1 MGRSNLTDRRDLTDI
16 NLPPKNVANT
26 ANHRESLSYQLAR
39 EDRPGVLVIVSLLH
53 LLLVAMAEEVVLGAV
68 EVDPK
73 KLISKNGVIGYE
85 KAEGFQAMT
94 NFDVAITGFVAES
107 SGAVIGYLAE
117 VRLDIIDDDAE
128 NTSRYL

>member
-1 MGRSNLTDRRDLTDI
+1 MGRSNLTDRRDLTDV
-16 NLPPKNVANT
+16 NPPPKNVANT
-26 ANHRESLSYQLAR
+26 ANHRESLSYQLVR

-53 LLLVAMAEEVVLGAV
+53 VLLVAMAEEAVLEAV

-128 NTSRYL
+128 NTSR